1 MKSSPTIPRMDLP
14 PSDGGVTLVR
24 RRIGASAGFSLIEL
38 LVATA
43 VMAMLLVVTLQILTQ
58 TSSAVKVA
66 DRHRDTDAQIRTA
79 MDRLETDFATAML
92 GGGSSALVRS
102 VNETNSFLRFICL
115 SRAREGS
122 ASTQPRGA
130 VVGYG
135 VNDVQQ
141 TLGGRTFTAG
151 LLRRGDGRI
160 SFDSQFADVFNRLS
174 QSPPTAVI
182 PDANWEAIAGGIVRF
197 HISYLLDNGDIVQVP
212 PAYSMISPQ
221 DSKRVEFLNYDP
233 APTPPKQPTAPP
245 LATGWQAVAFAP
257 ENAHSSSDPNDP
269 LNGRYVKALIVSMA
283 CASPEVLALA
293 SDAGKLTELGQLGTP
308 VGGQTA
314 LATWEQNLS
323 KIDFPPLLQN
333 IRFYQRTLAVP

>member
-24 RRIGASAGFSLIEL
+24 YRIGASAGFSLIEL

-102 VNETNSFLRFICL
+102 ANEPNSFLRFICL

-122 ASTQPRGA
+122 VSTQPRGA

-160 SFDSQFADVFNRLS
+160 SFDSQLALVFNGLS

-197 HISYLLDNGDIVQVP
+197 HISYLLDNGDIVQTP
-212 PAYSMISPQ
+212 PAYSMVSAQTFNPAG
-221 DSKRVEFLNYDP
+221 FLNDATL
-233 APTPPKQPTAPP
+233 APD
-245 LATGWQAVAFAP
+245 WQAVAFAP
-257 ENAHSSSDPNDP
+257 ENAPRSSTPPKPTDPPP
-269 LNGRYVKALIVSMA
+269 LAGRYVKALIVSMA

-323 KIDFPPLLQN
+323 QVTFPPLLQN